1 MWFQFAEDNE
11 QGRSQLFY
19 GFPVLPWGPQNLTRI
34 SVDAATNRIN
44 DPSKRQ
50 NSVINAADIEDTRKF
65 IRDHVR
71 GVDSTVPAFSLSCL
85 QTNVFDNMFVL
96 DFIPKEYLN
105 GGAENSV
112 AVFTAG
118 WAMKFIPLLGV
129 ALSDMMV
136 KGHSDYK
143 LDKFSIIRKSA
154 DGKESVISPGPVPDG
169 DIHTMNMKTTAE
181 SLQAQAGGSSMRTKA
196 SVA

>member
-1 MWFQFAEDNE
+1 MWFQFADDDK

-19 GFPVLPWGPQNLTRI
+19 GFPVLPWGPQNVTRI

-50 NSVINAADIEDTRKF
+50 NSVINAADIDDTRQF
-65 IRDHVR
+65 IQNHVK
-71 GVDSTVPAFSLSCL
+71 GVDPTVPAFSLSCL

-96 DFIPKEYLN
+96 DFIPKDYLN

-112 AVFTAG
+112 AIFTAG

-129 ALSDMMV
+129 ALKDMML
-136 KGHSDYK
+136 KGDSNYK

-154 DGKESVISPGPVPDG
+154 DGKESVISPGPVPEEDFHAI
-169 DIHTMNMKTTAE
+169 DMKATAK
-181 SLQAQAGGSSMRTKA
+181 SLQSQAGGSSMRSKA
-196 SVA
+196 VVA